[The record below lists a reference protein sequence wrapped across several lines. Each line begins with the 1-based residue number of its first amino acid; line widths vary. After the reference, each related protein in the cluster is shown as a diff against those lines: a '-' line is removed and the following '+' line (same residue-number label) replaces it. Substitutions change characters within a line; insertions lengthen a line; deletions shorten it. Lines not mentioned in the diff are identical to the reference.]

1 MTSIGDLYQ
10 LIVSQGFE
18 NKIQGS
24 SISSFFFFTTSLP
37 SLSNHTQ
44 ADEID
49 KHTLLPRTDTVILL
63 ISMQTRFPFS
73 ITPHPINQ
81 RGRLFHFYLCSC
93 FYAMSA
99 PHVPLYEPHSLFS
112 CALSAVRKWVDLLF
126 SRIKTETQP
135 TPCLPCLP
143 PTTPRIITSTTP
155 SAAPLL
161 AASSQRVPVIQRHH
175 LRIST

>member
-1 MTSIGDLYQ
+1 
-10 LIVSQGFE
+10 
-18 NKIQGS
+18 
-24 SISSFFFFTTSLP
+24 
-37 SLSNHTQ
+37 
-44 ADEID
+44 
-49 KHTLLPRTDTVILL
+49 
-63 ISMQTRFPFS
+63 MQTRFPFS
-73 ITPHPINQ
+73 ISPYPINQ

-93 FYAMSA
+93 LYAMSA

-126 SRIKTETQP
+126 SRIKTEPQP
-135 TPCLPCLP
+135 TPCLPYLP

-175 LRIST
+175 LRISTWNTHTALCFPYFWFSSLNKYTSFWILPCSGDYTVNTVGMTHCDKYLQEEWRDNGIG